1 MQTNLAAFIR
11 DTDEGK
17 EADTILRK
25 CVHCGFCTATCPT
38 YQLFGDEL
46 DGPRGRIYLIK
57 QVLEGVAPSAATQL
71 HLDRCLSCRSC
82 ESTCPSGVQY
92 GRLVDIGRNVVES
105 QVERTRLDRAGRWI
119 LRSIIPYRRRFG
131 ALLKIGQFLRPALPG
146 PLKKATPPR
155 APAGYWPRNHHSRK
169 MLVLNGCAQ
178 PEIAPDINA
187 AAARVL
193 DQLGIDLVS
202 VEDGCCGALSYHLSA
217 HREALDF
224 MRRNIDAWWP
234 HIEDGAEAIVM
245 TASGCGVMVK
255 DYGHLL
261 RHDSAY
267 AKKAATV
274 SRLSKDISEILGME
288 DLGGLNPDVR
298 RRVAFQSSCTL
309 QHGQQLSGRVEQI
322 LESLGFSLTPVRD
335 GHLCCGSAGSYSILN
350 PGIAGH
356 LKNRKLEALESGR
369 PDVIATANI
378 GCLLHLQGD
387 AGVPV
392 LHWINLVAES

>member
-1 MQTNLAAFIR
+1 MT
-11 DTDEGK
+11 TTE
-17 EADTILRK
+17 
-25 CVHCGFCTATCPT
+25 
-38 YQLFGDEL
+38 
-46 DGPRGRIYLIK
+46 
-57 QVLEGVAPSAATQL
+57 
-71 HLDRCLSCRSC
+71 
-82 ESTCPSGVQY
+82 
-92 GRLVDIGRNVVES
+92 
-105 QVERTRLDRAGRWI
+105 
-119 LRSIIPYRRRFG
+119 
-131 ALLKIGQFLRPALPG
+131 
-146 PLKKATPPR
+146 
-155 APAGYWPRNHHSRK
+155 K

-178 PEIAPDINA
+178 SAIAPDINA

-274 SRLSKDISEILGME
+274 SRVTRDISEILARE
-288 DLGGLNPDVR
+288 DLSGLNPDVG

-322 LESLGFSLTPVRD
+322 LESLGFLLTPVRD

-350 PGIAGH
+350 PGIAGQ
-356 LKNRKLEALESGR
+356 LKNRKLEALESGQ

-392 LHWINLVAES
+392 LHWINLVAGS